1 MFEDF
6 HSFSPS
12 PHSSGAPQ
20 APEMNVMELHAN
32 LWVA

>member
-1 MFEDF
+1 MFKDF
-6 HSFSPS
+6 LRFSLS

-32 LWVA
+32 LWMA